1 MDRLRALAFQ
11 TIGRGV
17 GFAGFGIACTMA
29 ALSFEPLLA
38 VRSGGVL
45 SLLLVAVLLMK
56 ARAAL
61 TADPRDTEMW
71 LYLERGER
79 PAEAYAQWAAATVLR
94 EAYFWFARW
103 SAGVA
108 VALWSLAVLLA
119 LVRGEP
125 G

>member
-1 MDRLRALAFQ
+1 MPR
-11 TIGRGV
+11 GRSRV
-17 GFAGFGIACTMA
+17 ILSGII
-29 ALSFEPLLA
+29 
-38 VRSGGVL
+38 
-45 SLLLVAVLLMK
+45 
-56 ARAAL
+56 

-79 PAEAYAQWAAATVLR
+79 PAEAQWAAATVLR

-119 LVRGEP
+119 LFRGEP